1 VVHERALQF
10 VRELASLNP
19 LHRHRRWPSWLGG
32 RDPGDAVELA
42 LAEMDRPS
50 MVEEHGALV

>member
-1 VVHERALQF
+1 

-19 LHRHRRWPSWLGG
+19 PHRHRRWPSWLGG

-42 LAEMDRPS
+42 LAEMDRS
-50 MVEEHGALV
+50 GAVEEHEALV